1 MGTFMLVKILELAD
15 EKSDFILGEKRL
27 GKVIDFLNGFT
38 VSPKN
43 NLLIVFDRKQ
53 YCLDVSE
60 GKDLSCNIMSVLL
73 NKSKNEFDAY
83 KLFYK
88 YLSDEYEDIKKKE
101 VSLNIAFNGIYDS
114 PICCAMATLYNIPG
128 FVLDNTCFSSL
139 IAFFYGY
146 IFGFEVGQM
155 KTLSALD
162 LEKIFCKAKGSI
174 EELNSLVNSQL
185 DDKQQWD
192 DFFIQYSINLK
203 EKKGEDLDEI
213 FYEKKQHCLN
223 KHYFW

>member
-1 MGTFMLVKILELAD
+1 MLVQIFEMVD
-15 EKSDFILGEKRL
+15 EKSDDILGVKSL
-27 GKVIDFLNGFT
+27 GKVIDFLNGFA

-43 NLLIVFDRKQ
+43 NLLIAFDRKQ
-53 YCLDVSE
+53 YCLDVSK

-83 KLFYK
+83 MLFYK
-88 YLSDEYEDIKKKE
+88 YLSDKYVDIKKRK
-101 VSLNIAFNGIYDS
+101 VYLNIGLNGIYDS
-114 PICCAMATLYNIPG
+114 PICCAMATIYNIPG

-155 KTLSALD
+155 NTLPELD
-162 LEKIFCKAKGSI
+162 LEKIFYKAKVSI

-192 DFFIQYSINLK
+192 DFFVKYSTNLK
-203 EKKGEDLDEI
+203 EKKGTI
-213 FYEKKQHCLN
+213 
-223 KHYFW
+223 